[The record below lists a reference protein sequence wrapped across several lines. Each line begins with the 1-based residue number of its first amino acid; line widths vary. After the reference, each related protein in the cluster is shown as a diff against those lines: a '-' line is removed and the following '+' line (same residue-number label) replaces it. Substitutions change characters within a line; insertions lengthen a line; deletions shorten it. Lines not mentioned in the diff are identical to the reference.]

1 MPTDRKI
8 QLVNEMKEMLSSYV
22 IAIGTDYRGL
32 SANDMNQLRKELT
45 EKGIDYKVV
54 KNNLA
59 KIAAD
64 EVGDTEFHRL
74 LQETTGVAFSSGDP
88 VEPAKLL
95 VEFAKTHRVPL
106 EIRSAILEGVYLS
119 GDQVV
124 RLVDLPSKEVLIAQL
139 LAQLNSPVAR
149 LVTVLQGPIAKLPRV
164 LNNPIQGLTTVLSQ
178 RVKQMS

>member
-8 QLVNEMKEMLSSYV
+8 QLVSEMKERLSSYV
-22 IAIGTDYRGL
+22 IAIGTNYTGL
-32 SANDMNQLRKELT
+32 SANDMNQLRKELA

-74 LQETTGVAFSSGDP
+74 LEGTTGVAFSSGDP
-88 VEPAKLL
+88 IEPAKVL
-95 VEFAKTHRVPL
+95 VEFAKTYRVPL

-119 GDQVV
+119 SEQVV
-124 RLVDLPSKEVLIAQL
+124 RLVGLPSKEVLIAQL
-139 LAQLNSPVAR
+139 LGQLNSPVVG
-149 LVTVLQGPIAKLPRV
+149 LVTVLHGPIAKLPRV
-164 LNNPIQGLTTVLSQ
+164 LNNPIQGLTSVLSQ
-178 RVKQMS
+178 HVKQMS

>member
-8 QLVNEMKEMLSSYV
+8 QLVNEMKERLSSYV
-22 IAIGTDYRGL
+22 IAIGTNYRGL

-74 LQETTGVAFSSGDP
+74 LQETT
-88 VEPAKLL
+88 
-95 VEFAKTHRVPL
+95 
-106 EIRSAILEGVYLS
+106 
-119 GDQVV
+119 
-124 RLVDLPSKEVLIAQL
+124 
-139 LAQLNSPVAR
+139 
-149 LVTVLQGPIAKLPRV
+149 
-164 LNNPIQGLTTVLSQ
+164 
-178 RVKQMS
+178 